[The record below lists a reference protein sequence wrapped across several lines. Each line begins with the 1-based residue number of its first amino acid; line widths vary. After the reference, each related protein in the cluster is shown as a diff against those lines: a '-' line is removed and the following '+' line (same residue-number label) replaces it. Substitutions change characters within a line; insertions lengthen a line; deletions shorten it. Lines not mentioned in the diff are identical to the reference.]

1 MATLKFSI
9 IFMGALSG
17 VYGFKAP
24 KLLLQKH
31 INVEKNTTILNA
43 SPQSKTTQNC
53 FLATSLIKLYW
64 WSLYRR
70 KIH

>member
-1 MATLKFSI
+1 
-9 IFMGALSG
+9 MGALSG

-53 FLATSLIKLYW
+53 FLATSLIKLY
-64 WSLYRR
+64 
-70 KIH
+70 